1 MSCRGGPKDSFLSGS
16 NWFSQSFLAH
26 RFEENQGTDGSSPNS
41 SSSDDDV
48 VVGEEEDVADT
59 ATSSDATSSEAGV
72 LETVVSSDMVKLSV
86 SDKLPFFNDEN
97 MNADSYLLRPLD
109 WTSWKEPSMLEGT
122 SGRVLFSDNNP
133 FKDEDSSSS
142 LVPLSEEPSE
152 CEEQVKEVDDL
163 SVVHSPIIFDEKE
176 IEGREASILP
186 NSNQVECGEIQ
197 DVANAETEDATNAEI
212 EDATNPE
219 TKDEANAKTMDATDD
234 AETTDATDDAET
246 KDAND
251 DAEIKDARDDAEIK
265 NASDD
270 AEIKDTSDDAEINDA
285 SDDAEIKDASDDA
298 EIKDASD
305 DAQIKD
311 ATNAAPEVAI
321 GEAELIHQVKNL
333 SKNELDPR
341 ANTGD
346 LDFNDVNYWRSDYNS
361 SVTEVQS
368 S

>member
-1 MSCRGGPKDSFLSGS
+1 MPMSCRGGSKDSFLSGS

-26 RFEENQGTDGSSPNS
+26 RFEENQGADGSSPNS

-59 ATSSDATSSEAGV
+59 ATSSDATRSEAGV
-72 LETVVSSDMVKLSV
+72 LEMVVSSDMVKLSV

-97 MNADSYLLRPLD
+97 MNTDSYLLRPLD

-133 FKDEDSSSS
+133 FKDENSSSS

-152 CEEQVKEVDDL
+152 CEEQFKEVDDA
-163 SVVHSPIIFDEKE
+163 SVVHNPIMCDEKE
-176 IEGREASILP
+176 IEGHEASILP

-197 DVANAETEDATNAEI
+197 DVANVETEDTTNSEI
-212 EDATNPE
+212 
-219 TKDEANAKTMDATDD
+219 KDEANAKTKDP
-234 AETTDATDDAET
+234 TDDAET
-246 KDAND
+246 KDATN
-251 DAEIKDARDDAEIK
+251 DAETK
-265 NASDD
+265 
-270 AEIKDTSDDAEINDA
+270 DA

-298 EIKDASD
+298 EIKDDAHIKGAKD

-311 ATNAAPEVAI
+311 ATNAPPEVSI
-321 GEAELIHQVKNL
+321 GEAELIHQVKNI

-361 SVTEVQS
+361 SVTEVES